1 MDLRAALYT
10 AVHDGTTGDRGFYTD
25 VCRGARSVLEFGC
38 GGGRLLGVL
47 AGSDRHVVGVDH
59 DEGLLALARA
69 QLAQRALSDRVTLLL
84 DDMRHVQLEQR
95 FDRVV
100 LAFNGLWCLP
110 DDKAVGEALRN
121 AAAHLAEG
129 GRLALDVY
137 RVDAFHNDAQPDDV
151 ADDARHPVAIVD
163 VDGTTWEVTECST
176 WRPEHRQIEARYTH
190 EAADGRTLNS
200 TIEHHYL
207 LENEV
212 VAAIQAAGLP
222 HVHARYGL
230 AAEDSL
236 LIEAWR

>member
-10 AVHDGTTGDRGFYTD
+10 AVHGGTTGDRGFYTD

-47 AGSDRHVVGVDH
+47 AGSERRVVGVDH
-59 DEGLLALARA
+59 DEGLLALAQT
-69 QLAQRALSDRVTLLL
+69 QLEQSGLSNRVTLRL
-84 DDMRHVQLEQR
+84 DDMRRVDLGQR

-110 DDKAVGEALRN
+110 DDTAVGEALRN
-121 AAAHLAEG
+121 AATHLAEG

-151 ADDARHPVAIVD
+151 AADARHPVATVE

-176 WRPEHRQIEARYTH
+176 WRPDRREIEARYTH
-190 EAADGRTLNS
+190 EAADGRTLTT

-207 LENEV
+207 LEDEV

-222 HVHARYGL
+222 HVHARHGL
-230 AAEDSL
+230 AADDSL